1 MKMDY
6 ADLLSPFS
14 FYLDGIGHICSP
26 KLKDIWNP
34 KVTWKGFQ
42 AYLAL
47 LLMTPQ
53 TYCGQD
59 IPMFDILRSD
69 APLQAAY
76 TEMFSFFFEEK
87 VLWNDPNQ
95 LFFTYQKE
103 KGNSKSVPA
112 GMIHPDNFSEVCD
125 VILQRCGISRKDT
138 DTDTSRVK
146 NRRAVEILKKIQKG
160 RRNTSAPSG
169 QDRDLELPNLIA
181 AVAVKSNSI
190 NFTNIWDLTLF
201 QLYEQFKKEQSN
213 VYFDIQKMSVAAY
226 GNNKHSFKGNEWYKK
241 EI

>member
-26 KLKDIWNP
+26 RLKDIWNP
-34 KVTWKGFQ
+34 KVTWKGYQ
-42 AYLAL
+42 TYLAL

-53 TYCGQD
+53 TYCRPD
-59 IPMFDILRSD
+59 VPIFDILRSD
-69 APLQAAY
+69 TRLQLSYA
-76 TEMFSFFFEEK
+76 EMFTFFFEEK
-87 VLWNDPNQ
+87 VLWNDTNRI
-95 LFFTYQKE
+95 FFTYK
-103 KGNSKSVPA
+103 KDKTKDASIPV

-125 VILQRCGISRKDT
+125 VILQRCGITRRDT
-138 DTDTSRVK
+138 EADISRVK
-146 NRRAVEILKKIQKG
+146 NRRAMEILKKIQEG
-160 RRNTSAPSG
+160 RRNTSEPSG
-169 QDRDLELPNLIA
+169 QDRDLELPNLIT

-190 NFTNIWDLTLF
+190 NFTNIWDLTVF

-213 VYFDIQKMSVAAY
+213 VYFDIQKMTVAAY